1 MLPSNMGGSGN
12 DLLIDVEMVQFKESS
27 IDLGL
32 RIELNNWDNDV
43 TNGYDWVEVK
53 GTDGADD
60 ITNWGTGSY
69 LDTALDDDCVFA
81 SSTIANNATSISLVG
96 GGSISFNQAH
106 QIAITS
112 AQDDTGREFTITGT
126 DSNGNQQ
133 TEKVTGANG
142 TSNNKIV
149 TSTKSFLTVTKIS
162 ASGNDSTGNIKIGVA
177 SATSTTSQD
186 VAGDNEIRGKGG
198 DDVIFGYAGGDRISG
213 DGGNDLMV
221 VPMVRLSLD
230 GFLKTQHFILVRLR
244 IIQSI
249 HTPMVMLHLQMPWR
263 IQVWPLLSIIKQ
275 K

>member
-1 MLPSNMGGSGN
+1 
-12 DLLIDVEMVQFKESS
+12 MVQFKESS

-32 RIELNNWDNDV
+32 RIELNNWDNDA

-81 SSTIANNATSISLVG
+81 SSTIANNANSISLVEV
-96 GGSISFNQAH
+96 GSAFNQVY

-142 TSNNKIV
+142 TSNNKIA

-162 ASGNDSTGNIKIGVA
+162 ASGNDSTGNIKIGEA

-186 VAGDNEIRGKGG
+186 VADDNEFVVKVEMTLFLVMQV
-198 DDVIFGYAGGDRISG
+198 VIEFLVMEEMIL
-213 DGGNDLMV
+213 LMV
-221 VPMVRLSLD
+221 VLTVRLSLM
-230 GFLKTQHFILVRLR
+230 GL
-244 IIQSI
+244 
-249 HTPMVMLHLQMPWR
+249 
-263 IQVWPLLSIIKQ
+263 
-275 K
+275 